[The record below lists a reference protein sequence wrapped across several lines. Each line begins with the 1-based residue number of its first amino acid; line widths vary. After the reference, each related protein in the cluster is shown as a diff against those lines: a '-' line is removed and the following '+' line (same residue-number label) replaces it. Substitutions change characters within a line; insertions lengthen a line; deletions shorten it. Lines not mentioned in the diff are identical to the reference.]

1 MGDAALAQPARASAG
16 IGEEVKPARTPP
28 ARADRMFA
36 ALADPTRRAVVR
48 ALVQRPHRAGEL
60 AAHLRTSAPALSRH
74 LRVLRE
80 AGLVL
85 DLAIHGDAR
94 VRLYQL
100 APKAL
105 DPLRNWLDDLQALWD
120 EQLQAF
126 KAFAE
131 AKARKRV

>member
-1 MGDAALAQPARASAG
+1 M
-16 IGEEVKPARTPP
+16 KPARIDP
-28 ARADRMFA
+28 ARTDQMFA

-60 AAHLRTSAPALSRH
+60 AERLRTSAPALSRH

-80 AGLVL
+80 AGLVQ
-85 DLAIHGDAR
+85 DLAIHHDAR

-100 APKAL
+100 APQAL
-105 DPLRNWLDDLQALWD
+105 DPLRSWLDDLQVLWD
-120 EQLQAF
+120 EQLQSF